1 MQYKQIKQ
9 NSAFHQL
16 IEKFESDESYG
27 QNIECFVDLSNPKQF
42 VLYLNNEKD
51 CDKVL
56 GWFSHMTGIHFV
68 SFDFE
73 MLIPTPEQF
82 NTNHSFIKIKI
93 EPEIDSLGIE
103 KSANPPEEILNKNL
117 SYGDSNIRPT
127 DFIEAL
133 SRFNVNYIE
142 RINS

>member
-1 MQYKQIKQ
+1 MQSKQIKQ

-16 IEKFESDESYG
+16 IEKFESDDSYG
-27 QNIECFVDLSNPKQF
+27 QNIECFVDLTDPNQF

-51 CDKVL
+51 CYEVL

-68 SFDFE
+68 SLDFE

-82 NTNHSFIKIKI
+82 NMNHSFIKIKI
-93 EPEIDSLGIE
+93 EPDIECLGIAISV
-103 KSANPPEEILNKNL
+103 KPPEEILNKNH
-117 SYGDSNIRPT
+117 SYGDSHIRPT

-133 SRFNVNYIE
+133 SRFNVNYISW
-142 RINS
+142 ICP